1 MRYALA
7 LLAALALADPA
18 SARGN
23 FPPRPGSG
31 GSPKGAPPA
40 VPEPAAIAAFGV
52 GAAVIGYVLYRRR
65 K

>member
-7 LLAALALADPA
+7 LLA
-18 SARGN
+18 
-23 FPPRPGSG
+23 RPGSG

>member
-7 LLAALALADPA
+7 LLAALVLADPA
-18 SARGN
+18 SALGHY
-23 FPPRPGSG
+23 PPRPGSG
-31 GSPKGAPPA
+31 STYNAPPA

-52 GAAVIGYVLYRRR
+52 GAAVIGYALYRRR

>member
-7 LLAALALADPA
+7 LLAALVLADPA
-18 SARGN
+18 SALGN

-31 GSPKGAPPA
+31 KTTGAPPA

-52 GAAVIGYVLYRRR
+52 GAAVIGYVLVRRR